1 MDPDGNTT
9 ACAIPKC
16 AMCWAPMVH
25 TLVALPCGHVFHSA
39 CARDLLL
46 ARPDCPMCRR
56 VAAPYSV
63 LRLYLGYDDVTSAV
77 AADEELAARL
87 DSLAVDSPRYRSG
100 TMVSDIRRIETAKWL
115 AVQKSVRLERKVVQ
129 LRHEL
134 ETLRGELRQ
143 AAETFDRRT
152 AAALEEV
159 AAWKRK
165 CTYFPGLAAC
175 MVSTVTDCLADAST
189 SKSRPA
195 SSDSAPS
202 REPTRS
208 CWPPPTRS
216 LRTWM
221 QPRNAS
227 QSRRRSRT
235 RSTPSSPRMMEHP
248 AAAFRSESTSTA
260 PVYARH

>member
-143 AAETFDRRT
+143 AAETFDRKT

-165 CTYFPGLAAC
+165 CTVERLRAIARANAQLLA
-175 MVSTVTDCLADAST
+175 TTNEEPPRADAAT
-189 SKSRPA
+189 Q
-195 SSDSAPS
+195 
-202 REPTRS
+202 REPIAATLAN
-208 CWPPPTRS
+208 PLGPIIAAHDGA
-216 LRTWM
+216 L
-221 QPRNAS
+221 
-227 QSRRRSRT
+227 RRRLSL
-235 RSTPSSPRMMEHP
+235 
-248 AAAFRSESTSTA
+248 
-260 PVYARH
+260 